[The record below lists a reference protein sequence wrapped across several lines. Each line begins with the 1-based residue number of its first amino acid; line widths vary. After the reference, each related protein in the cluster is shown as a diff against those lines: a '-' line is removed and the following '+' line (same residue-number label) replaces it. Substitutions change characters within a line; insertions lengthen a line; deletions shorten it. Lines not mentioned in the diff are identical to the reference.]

1 MVTLLHITSTTND
14 LLNIIEENQLSSFD
28 VRVGSSTSLGSL
40 IVYMI
45 EAI

>member
-1 MVTLLHITSTTND
+1 MVTLLNITSTTND

-28 VRVGSSTSLGSL
+28 VRVDSSTSLDSL

>member
-1 MVTLLHITSTTND
+1 MVTLLNITSTTND

-28 VRVGSSTSLGSL
+28 VRVDSSTSLGSL

-45 EAI
+45 EVI

>member
-1 MVTLLHITSTTND
+1 MVTLLNITSTTND

-28 VRVGSSTSLGSL
+28 VRLDSSTSLGSL

>member
-1 MVTLLHITSTTND
+1 MVTLLNITSTTND

-28 VRVGSSTSLGSL
+28 VRVDSSTSLGSL

>member
-1 MVTLLHITSTTND
+1 MVTLLNITSTTND

-28 VRVGSSTSLGSL
+28 VRVDSSTSLGSL
-40 IVYMI
+40 IVYTI

>member
-1 MVTLLHITSTTND
+1 MVTLLNITSTTND

-28 VRVGSSTSLGSL
+28 VRVNSSTSLGSL